1 MALTVLHTNV
11 LARFALHLLLSAFV
25 LALSLYHCSVGNAFG
40 LQSYLFGIKNK
51 TFGAQ
56 LSYSMLKMERAS

>member
-25 LALSLYHCSVGNAFG
+25 LALGLYHCSVGKC
-40 LQSYLFGIKNK
+40 IWI
-51 TFGAQ
+51 TE
-56 LSYSMLKMERAS
+56 LSVWY